1 MNINYGKHY
10 IDNIDRE
17 EAIKVLK
24 SGWLT
29 QGPSVNKFELDLKK
43 YFNSKYCV
51 VVSNGTAAL
60 HLAIKVLNLKI
71 GTKVL
76 TTPITFISTASSIIM
91 NQLIP
96 EFADIDKNTFTLD
109 PNYVE
114 YKLKK
119 DKKIK
124 VIVGVDYAGHP
135 CDWESL
141 NFLKKKYNLI
151 LINDNCHAMGSNIKG
166 NKGYAVKY
174 ADIVTHSF
182 HPVKNFT
189 TCEGG
194 SILTNNKSFYESF
207 LLLRSHGMI
216 KSKKNLN
223 KYGSWFYEV
232 KEIGY
237 NYRLTDLQSAIGSSQ
252 LKKLDKFVT
261 KRRHI
266 ADFYNRIFCKYEFM
280 DIPKTKK
287 NIQHSFHLY
296 PLLINFKS
304 KKISKKFF
312 FRKMKE
318 KGINL
323 QVHYIPLHFQP
334 FLKNNF
340 SHIKNTKYPVAE
352 NFYNQEVSLPI
363 YFSLKYNELKYVAK
377 NIVNFF
383 K

>member
-17 EAIKVLK
+17 EAVKVLK

-60 HLAIKVLNLKI
+60 HLGIKALNLKI

-114 YKLKK
+114 DKLKK

-194 SILTNNKSFYESF
+194 CILTNNKSFYEFF

-266 ADFYNRIFCKYEFM
+266 ADFYNRIFYKYEFM

-296 PLLINFKS
+296 PLLIDFKR

-312 FRKMKE
+312 FKKMKE

-340 SHIKNTKYPVAE
+340 SHIKNAKFPVAE
-352 NFYNQEVSLPI
+352 DFYNREVSLPI
-363 YFSLKYNELKYVAK
+363 YFSLKHDELKYLAK
-377 NIVNFF
+377 NIINFF

>member
-10 IDNIDRE
+10 IDDIDRE
-17 EAIKVLK
+17 AAVKVLK

-43 YFNSKYCV
+43 YFKSKYCV

-91 NQLIP
+91 NHLTP
-96 EFADIDKNTFTLD
+96 EFADIDKDTFTLD

-135 CDWESL
+135 CDWESF
-141 NFLKKKYNLI
+141 NFLKKKYNLF
-151 LINDNCHAMGSNIKG
+151 LINDNCHAMGSEIKR

-174 ADIVTHSF
+174 ADIVTQSF

-194 SILTNNKSFYESF
+194 SILTNNKSFYKSF
-207 LLLRSHGMI
+207 LQLRSHGI
-216 KSKKNLN
+216 NKSKKNLK
-223 KYGSWFYEV
+223 KYGPWFYEV

-237 NYRLTDLQSAIGSSQ
+237 NYRLTDLQSVIGTSQ
-252 LKKLDKFVT
+252 LKKLDKFVA
-261 KRRHI
+261 KRERI
-266 ADFYNRIFCKYEFM
+266 ADFYSRIFGKCEFI
-280 DIPKTKK
+280 DILKIRK
-287 NIQHSFHLY
+287 NMKHSFHLY
-296 PLLINFKS
+296 PLLINFKR
-304 KKISKKFF
+304 KNISKNLFF
-312 FRKMKE
+312 NKMKE

-334 FLKNNF
+334 FLRNNF
-340 SHIKNTKYPVAE
+340 SHIKNAKFPVAE
-352 NFYNQEVSLPI
+352 DFYNREVSLPI
-363 YFSLKYNELKYVAK
+363 YFSLKNEEQKYVAK
-377 NIVNFF
+377 NIINFF